1 MSALALA
8 KRKRNEVET
17 MAEEP
22 HNLILDRLRELREEQ
37 RQLIADVREIKDSQ
51 TSIRH
56 MLVAMQ
62 GDDLRQEAMLAGLRS
77 DVDTI
82 KRRLNLVEA

>member
-1 MSALALA
+1 
-8 KRKRNEVET
+8 

-22 HNLILDRLRELREEQ
+22 HNLILERLLELRAEQ
-37 RQLIADVREIKDSQ
+37 RQLIADVRELKDSQ

-62 GDDLRQEAMLAGLRS
+62 GDDLRQEAMLAALRA

>member
-1 MSALALA
+1 
-8 KRKRNEVET
+8 
-17 MAEEP
+17 MADEP
-22 HNLILDRLRELREEQ
+22 HNLILEHLRELRQEQ
-37 RQLIADVREIKDSQ
+37 RQLIADIREVRDGQ

-62 GDDLRQEAMLAGLRS
+62 SDDLRQEAMLAAVRA

>member
-1 MSALALA
+1 MP
-8 KRKRNEVET
+8 
-17 MAEEP
+17 EEP

-37 RQLIADVREIKDSQ
+37 RQLIADVRELKDSQ

>member
-1 MSALALA
+1 
-8 KRKRNEVET
+8 

-22 HNLILDRLRELREEQ
+22 HSLILERLRELREEQ
-37 RQLIADVREIKDSQ
+37 RQIHADIREVKEGQ

-62 GDDLRQEAMLAGLRS
+62 SDDLRQEAMLAAPARKGAMFENRPAIAGCA
-77 DVDTI
+77 DVDII

>member
-1 MSALALA
+1 
-8 KRKRNEVET
+8 
-17 MAEEP
+17 MAE
-22 HNLILDRLRELREEQ
+22 NVSNDLIYEILKQIQTD
-37 RQLIADVREIKDSQ
+37 IADLKKIGARQNEQFSG
-51 TSIRH
+51 IRH

-62 GDDLRQEAMLAGLRS
+62 SDDLRQEAALAALRV